1 MKSRLRPIAD
11 FKCRRCT
18 GDARPLDGQPV
29 KSIAIGGETLE
40 VVDKFCYLGDMISA
54 GGGAGESLVSR
65 IRSGWKK
72 FRELLPLLT
81 SRGFSLRT
89 KGHVFEACVRS
100 VVLYGSET
108 WPLKEDDLARLEQ
121 NDMRMVHCMCNVT
134 LKDRKSSEELRDHL
148 GLVAIRDCV
157 QRGRLRWFGHVER
170 MNNDNWLKKLREIA
184 VEGCRGRGRPC
195 KTWKEV
201 VQADLRAKG
210 IQHNLAQDSAM
221 WVRAIK

>member
-1 MKSRLRPIAD
+1 MLSAEGVRVMLE
-11 FKCRRCT
+11 
-18 GDARPLDGQPV
+18 QPV
-29 KSIAIGGETLE
+29 KSLVIGGETLE
-40 VVDKFCYLGDMISA
+40 VVDKFCYLGDMISV
-54 GGGAGESLVSR
+54 GAGESSVAR

-81 SRGFSLRT
+81 SRVFSLRT
-89 KGHVFEACVRS
+89 RGRAFEACVRS

-108 WPLKEDDLARLEQ
+108 WPVKEEDLVRLER
-121 NDMRMVHCMCNVT
+121 NDMRMVRWMCNVT
-134 LKDRKSSEELRDHL
+134 LKDRKSSEELRDRL

-170 MNNDNWLKKLREIA
+170 MNDDNWVKKSREIA
-184 VEGCRGRGRPC
+184 VEGRRGRGRPC

-210 IQHNLAQDSAM
+210 IEHNLAQDRVK
-221 WVRAIK
+221 WKRAIK